1 MNKYIT
7 ICAGLIY
14 FIYTI
19 ILINVKKVAKKR
31 NRLRTNKSF
40 YTQYSKTDSV
50 FLIILIFVEVILFLF
65 YIFKLNFLM
74 KYNIY
79 INIKIRIAGLIAG
92 IFGVIIIGWASHV
105 LDGEFSET
113 IEIKENHRLI
123 TDGPY
128 KHVRHP
134 IYSGFILMHIGI
146 TIALSNLLII
156 LFFNIGL
163 FFLLLERIPKE
174 EKVLKDF
181 FGKKWEDYCEK
192 RSMFLPFIKKLT
204 KKI

>member
-1 MNKYIT
+1 
-7 ICAGLIY
+7 
-14 FIYTI
+14 
-19 ILINVKKVAKKR
+19 
-31 NRLRTNKSF
+31 
-40 YTQYSKTDSV
+40 
-50 FLIILIFVEVILFLF
+50 
-65 YIFKLNFLM
+65 M